1 MRILKITKQSVAE
14 AVGILKVGGTV
25 VYPTE
30 TAYAL
35 GADITDAKAIAKI
48 FKIKNR
54 PSEKNLPAICA
65 TKKQA
70 KEFFEMPVAAWR
82 IWKKYF
88 PKPVSIVLSARHCEE
103 SRACRGATR
112 QSHEKRDC
120 FASLAMISHSIPVR
134 ISSNKVARSLARELG
149 RPVAATS
156 ANISGQPAIYNI
168 EDIIAGFSKRKYQP
182 DIVLDAGTIPQ
193 RLPSTII
200 KIANGKIE
208 VLRQGEV
215 KIVIK
220 TIKQE
225 SRNDKSINR

>member
-1 MRILKITKQSVAE
+1 MRILKITKRSIAE
-14 AVGILKVGGTV
+14 AVEVLKAGGTV

-70 KEFFEMPVAAWR
+70 QEFFEMPVAAWR

-88 PKPVSIVLSARHCEE
+88 PKPVSIVMARKSPLTPLCKGGKRLKPLSFAKGGGE
-103 SRACRGATR
+103 GF
-112 QSHEKRDC
+112 C
-120 FASLAMISHSIPVR
+120 FIPVR
-134 ISSNKVARSLARELG
+134 ISSNKVARGLARGLG

-156 ANISGQPAIYNI
+156 ANISGQSAIYNM
-168 EDIIAGFSKRKYQP
+168 EDIIAAFSKRKHRP
-182 DIVLDAGTIPQ
+182 DIVLDAGVIPR

-200 KIANGKIE
+200 KITDGKIE
-208 VLRQGEV
+208 VLRQGEA
-215 KIVIK
+215 KIV
-220 TIKQE
+220 TGNE
-225 SRNDKSINR
+225 